1 MIITIDTET
10 KILKVS
16 GKVTCKELAYELDK
30 LLKEGLFSYAVEAR
44 FADAPPAIKVGN
56 TSPWNNN
63 NNFTATNEG
72 IIPPTRY

>member
-16 GKVTCKELAYELDK
+16 GKVTCKELARELDK
-30 LLKEGLFSYAVEAR
+30 LLQEGLFSYAV
-44 FADAPPAIKVGN
+44 DAGFTGTPVIKAGT

-72 IIPPTRY
+72 IIPPLHY